1 MGAVMTEAERRR
13 FEVLLEQV
21 LHEVRAVAEGHDD
34 LRRELERFRGEVN
47 ERFEQTEA
55 MIRHA
60 VDTLREEIR
69 AVDEGSQARDERML
83 EEIRAVRELAD
94 DHESRIGLLE
104 QRRA

>member
-1 MGAVMTEAERRR
+1 MTEAERRR

-60 VDTLREEIR
+60 VDALREEIQ
-69 AVDEGSQARDERML
+69 AVDEGSKARDERML
-83 EEIRAVRELAD
+83 EEIRAVRELAG